1 MRIGV
6 DYYPKHWPV
15 ERWETDAEM
24 MQRVG
29 FNVVRMA
36 EFAWSRM
43 EPSEGDHDFEWLDSA
58 IEILGKRGIA
68 VILGTPTASMPPWV
82 ALKYPESVAVDE
94 NGHKWPYGARK
105 NKCPTS
111 LSYRML
117 GLRITKAMAEHFGDN
132 PYVIGWPIDNELS
145 WPDCYCQTCVADWH
159 DWLRRKFTT
168 IDRLNDRWGT
178 ILWSHSFRSFDEV
191 PLPIGS
197 GYGYGYTNPSLHL
210 DYRRFFSD
218 CVVRFQNEQ
227 VRVLRSIA
235 PHLFVTHSAMGFYS
249 TRIDYCDLAKE
260 LDHISWDYY
269 NNTTNPWDESAWF
282 LGSAANDLMRSLKHE
297 GFWTTETSAGP
308 TGAAT
313 FSWNQRPGHIR
324 RSTFH
329 SVGHGAYGY
338 IRSRWRTCRYGHEQY
353 WHGLLGHDGGENR
366 RYREAASVARELRA
380 IAGEVADTQVKSRV
394 AIAFSYED
402 E

>member
-105 NKCPTS
+105 NRCPTS

-132 PYVIGWPIDNELS
+132 PYVIGWPIDLPQGTDFLTGGAVGGVMELE
-145 WPDCYCQTCVADWH
+145 PE
-159 DWLRRKFTT
+159 K
-168 IDRLNDRWGT
+168 
-178 ILWSHSFRSFDEV
+178 IL
-191 PLPIGS
+191 
-197 GYGYGYTNPSLHL
+197 
-210 DYRRFFSD
+210 
-218 CVVRFQNEQ
+218 VV
-227 VRVLRSIA
+227 
-235 PHLFVTHSAMGFYS
+235 
-249 TRIDYCDLAKE
+249 K
-260 LDHISWDYY
+260 
-269 NNTTNPWDESAWF
+269 
-282 LGSAANDLMRSLKHE
+282 
-297 GFWTTETSAGP
+297 
-308 TGAAT
+308 
-313 FSWNQRPGHIR
+313 
-324 RSTFH
+324 
-329 SVGHGAYGY
+329 
-338 IRSRWRTCRYGHEQY
+338 RSRG
-353 WHGLLGHDGGENR
+353 
-366 RYREAASVARELRA
+366 
-380 IAGEVADTQVKSRV
+380 
-394 AIAFSYED
+394 
-402 E
+402 